1 MHLYI
6 ILENKNFKKPR
17 SYLKM
22 KKNLLYITLIL
33 AFVIEAALTILCFF
47 KPATAMG
54 LFGMVYNSET
64 SFLAYIIAW
73 FCLLVSILIVCAF
86 IGLKNNNNGYETLI
100 YILGCWWIALGI
112 GVYVS
117 FKKTDNLLLDSAKGI
132 ILIVLNYLYA
142 KDKKTISN

>member
-1 MHLYI
+1 
-6 ILENKNFKKPR
+6 
-17 SYLKM
+17 M

-33 AFVIEAALTILCFF
+33 AFIIEAALTILCFF

-54 LFGMVYNSET
+54 LFGMVYSSET

-73 FCLLVSILIVCAF
+73 FCLLVSILIVYALV
-86 IGLKNNNNGYETLI
+86 GLKNHNNGYKILI
-100 YILGCWWIALGI
+100 YILGCWWIGLGI

-117 FKKTDNLLLDSAKGI
+117 FKKTDNLLLDSLKGA

-142 KDKKTISN
+142 KDRKID

>member
-1 MHLYI
+1 
-6 ILENKNFKKPR
+6 
-17 SYLKM
+17 M
-22 KKNLLYITLIL
+22 KKNLLYVTLTL
-33 AFVIEAALTILCFF
+33 AFIIEAALTILCFL

-73 FCLLVSILIVCAF
+73 FCLLVSILIVWAI

-100 YILGCWWIALGI
+100 YVLGFWWIALGI
-112 GVYVS
+112 GIYVS

-132 ILIVLNYLYA
+132 ILVALNYLYA
-142 KDKKTISN
+142 KEKKIRHY

>member
-1 MHLYI
+1 
-6 ILENKNFKKPR
+6 
-17 SYLKM
+17 M
-22 KKNLLYITLIL
+22 KKNLLYVTLTL
-33 AFVIEAALTILCFF
+33 AFIIEAALTILCFL

-73 FCLLVSILIVCAF
+73 FCLLVSILIVWAI

-100 YILGCWWIALGI
+100 YVLGFWWIALGI
-112 GVYVS
+112 GIYVS

-132 ILIVLNYLYA
+132 ILVVLNYLCA
-142 KDKKTISN
+142 KEKKIRHY